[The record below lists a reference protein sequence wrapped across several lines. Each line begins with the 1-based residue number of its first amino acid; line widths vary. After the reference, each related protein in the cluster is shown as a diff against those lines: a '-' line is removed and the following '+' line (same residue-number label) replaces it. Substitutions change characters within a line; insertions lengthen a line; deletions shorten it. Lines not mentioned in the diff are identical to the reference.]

1 VDQADTERCWNLFLA
16 HHRQLQV
23 YVRRLVDAE
32 HDTTDI
38 VHEVALRLLNQP
50 SVPSCNESFGAWCK
64 AVARHIVLQQRRTLR
79 YRRALLTEIDAARWS
94 DAWRAESLSTVR
106 LAVIRQLN
114 DIDPLS
120 RELLL
125 RRYVLEQTS
134 DEIARDTKLSSAAV
148 RMRLMRLRDALAESL
163 GDSDND
169 RDHVATSRRR
179 RRARSARYQ

>member
-23 YVRRLVDAE
+23 YVRRLVSAE

-50 SVPSCNESFGAWCK
+50 SAPSCNESFGAWCK
-64 AVARHIVLQQRRTLR
+64 AVARHIVLQQRRALR
-79 YRRALLTEIDAARWS
+79 YRRALLTEIDAGHQS
-94 DAWRAESLSTVR
+94 DAWRAEALSTVR
-106 LAVIRQLN
+106 LAIIRQLN

-134 DEIARDTKLSSAAV
+134 DEIAHDTKLSPAAV
-148 RMRLMRLRDALAESL
+148 RMRLMRLRDVLAKSL
-163 GDSDND
+163 GDADNG
-169 RDHVATSRRR
+169 REHVATSRRGR
-179 RRARSARYQ
+179 RTKSARYQ